1 MLRVGLAQVNAT
13 VGDLAGNAEIVVEWT
28 RRAAA
33 RGARVVVFPEMAVTG
48 YPVEDLALRASFV
61 EASIAAVRDV
71 AERLNVEGLG
81 GVAVVV
87 GYLDRLSGL
96 APRTGLPAGAP
107 LDAAAVLHGG
117 RVVITSAKHHLPNYG
132 VFDEY
137 RYFVPGNTLP
147 VFRVPVSVTDGES
160 GDGEAVDVAVAICE
174 DLWQEGGPV
183 AVCRHAGAALLVVPN
198 ASPYERGKDD
208 VRLDLVR
215 RRAREAGAA
224 LAYCNLV
231 GGQDELVFDGDS
243 ILVSATGELLARGPQ
258 FEEALIIA
266 DLELPPAGAGPEVVA
281 GERDI
286 QPTAGGSLP
295 HSSGAGEAVDAGD
308 GTAIVIE
315 RVALAEA
322 PPPAGD
328 ISEMPGGEGGAAGEA
343 GEAGPFWPRLDDL
356 AEVYAALVL
365 GTADY
370 VRKNGFRS
378 VLLALSGGI
387 DSALVATIAAD
398 AVGPENVHVILM
410 PSKWSSGHSVTDAE
424 DLVERQGINA
434 RTIAIQSI
442 VDAFRD
448 GLGDFPVSGLPAENL
463 QSRVRGVINMAVS
476 NNEGHLV
483 LTTGNK
489 SEIATGY
496 STLYGDSAG
505 GFGPIKDVLKTLV
518 WDLAR
523 WRNAEAARLG
533 LKPPIPANS
542 IDKPPSAELAPGQLD
557 TDSLPDYAVLDALL
571 DDYVEKD
578 MGSAELIAAGHDP
591 ALVQRVIRLV
601 DLAEYKRRQY
611 PPGPKITVKNFG
623 RDRRLPITSR
633 WREAGPASRRRP

>member
-1 MLRVGLAQVNAT
+1 MRVGLAQVNST
-13 VGDLAGNAEIVVEWT
+13 VGDLAGNAEIIVEWT

-33 RGARVVVFPEMAVTG
+33 RGAQVVVFPEMALTG

-61 EASIAAVRDV
+61 EASIVAVRDV

-81 GVAVVV
+81 GIAVVV
-87 GYLDRLSGL
+87 GYLDRRVGL
-96 APRTGLPAGAP
+96 APRTGVPAGAP

-132 VFDEY
+132 VFDEF
-137 RYFVPGNTLP
+137 RYFVPGNRLP
-147 VFRVPVSVTDGES
+147 VFRVPIHES
-160 GDGEAVDVAVAICE
+160 GEAVDVAVAICE
-174 DLWQEGGPV
+174 DLWQDGGPV
-183 AVCRHAGAALLVVPN
+183 AVARHAGAALLVVPN

-208 VRLDLVR
+208 VRLELVR
-215 RRAREAGAA
+215 RRALEAGAA

-243 ILVSATGELLARGPQ
+243 ILVSASGELLARGPQ
-258 FEEALIIA
+258 FEEALIIE
-266 DLELPPAGAGPEVVA
+266 DLELPAAKAGPGPDGVA
-281 GERDI
+281 DQHDI
-286 QPTAGGSLP
+286 EPLTGGSLP
-295 HSSGAGEAVDAGD
+295 KPSGAGEAVDAGD
-308 GTAIVIE
+308 GTVITIE
-315 RVALAEA
+315 RVALPKIPVTA
-322 PPPAGD
+322 PAA
-328 ISEMPGGEGGAAGEA
+328 MGATGRARDVAGEP
-343 GEAGPFWPRLDDL
+343 GPRWPRLGDL

-410 PSKWSSGHSVTDAE
+410 PSKWSSDHSLTDAE

-434 RTIAIQSI
+434 RTIPIQPI
-442 VDAFRD
+442 VDAFLD
-448 GLGDFPVSGLPAENL
+448 GLGDFPISGLPAENL

-505 GFGPIKDVLKTLV
+505 GFGPIKDVPKTLV
-518 WDLAR
+518 WALSR
-523 WRNAEAARLG
+523 WRNTEAERLG
-533 LKPPIPANS
+533 RATPIPSSS
-542 IDKPPSAELAPGQLD
+542 IEKPPSAELAPGQLD
-557 TDSLPDYAVLDALL
+557 TDSLPAYEVLDALL

-591 ALVQRVIRLV
+591 ALVARVIRLV

-611 PPGPKITVKNFG
+611 PPGPKISQKNFG

-633 WREAGPASRRRP
+633 WRESFPG